1 MTPGPPRVRTRVPV
15 NQIRPGVVGTGALT
29 EAAFET
35 TLASIQA
42 EREAQRLQH
51 DARDSGARCVGHGA
65 TVTATHRFC
74 AALSRTA
81 RLPHKGTVSC
91 AINMNNY
98 YRVEYRGKDKRPKEF
113 QGSCTRLEPIFAQVG
128 SSLGIL

>member
-1 MTPGPPRVRTRVPV
+1 MIPGSPRVRTRVPV

-91 AINMNNY
+91 
-98 YRVEYRGKDKRPKEF
+98 YRVEYVRK
-113 QGSCTRLEPIFAQVG
+113 
-128 SSLGIL
+128 

>member
-1 MTPGPPRVRTRVPV
+1 MIPGSPRVRTRVPV

-81 RLPHKGTVSC
+81 RLPHKGTKDIIIVLN
-91 AINMNNY
+91 I
-98 YRVEYRGKDKRPKEF
+98 VEKTKDLKNSKAAA
-113 QGSCTRLEPIFAQVG
+113 QGWSLFAQVS